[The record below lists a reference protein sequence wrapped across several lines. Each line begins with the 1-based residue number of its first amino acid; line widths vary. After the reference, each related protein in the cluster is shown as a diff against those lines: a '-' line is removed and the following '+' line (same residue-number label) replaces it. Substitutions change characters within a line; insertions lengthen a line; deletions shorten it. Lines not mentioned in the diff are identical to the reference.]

1 MVDTTG
7 HLHIIL
13 GNQDINANLEIWNF
27 LSKFN
32 MDGLINCNVTNILE
46 VENSNNKKLIGFFDL
61 NGKKLNKKINSI
73 AIKIFEDGSVEKN
86 IISKYQ
92 LEILFTKNPLK

>member
-1 MVDTTG
+1 
-7 HLHIIL
+7 
-13 GNQDINANLEIWNF
+13 
-27 LSKFN
+27 

-73 AIKIFEDGSVEKN
+73 AIKIFEDGSVEK
-86 IISKYQ
+86 KYY
-92 LEILFTKNPLK
+92 K